1 MLSKIKAVVA
11 LLSFAGI
18 ASKFGFLLGPFGAV
32 IGSVF
37 GAVFATL
44 ATVTRWFFN
53 GVTVI
58 VSNPV
63 TLVTVAVASALA
75 FGGGVKLGKEYD
87 EYLVARK
94 EAVIQKM
101 LADSK
106 RLDDENKARL
116 GKSLAAKAA
125 AEAEAAKVE
134 VKPVATTAVAADPGQ
149 PTPAA
154 KPKRV
159 RPARADCKD
168 SGGGSVLFGSY
179 PIFGGPAPCKP

>member
-1 MLSKIKAVVA
+1 MLSKLKVILG

-18 ASKFGFLLGPFGAV
+18 ASKVGFLFGPFGAV
-32 IGSVF
+32 FGSI
-37 GAVFATL
+37 FAALVATATTL
-44 ATVTRWFFN
+44 TKWFFN

-63 TLVTVAVASALA
+63 TLVAVAVAAALA

-87 EYLVARK
+87 EYLVQRK

-101 LADSK
+101 LSDSK
-106 RLDDENKARL
+106 RLDDENKSRL
-116 GKSLAAKAA
+116 AKSLGAKAA
-125 AEAEAAKVE
+125 AEAEAAKIE
-134 VKPVATTAVAADPGQ
+134 VKPVATTAVAADTVQ
-149 PTPAA
+149 PAAA

-168 SGGGSVLFGSY
+168 SGSGSSLQWPGLVW
-179 PIFGGPAPCKP
+179 GGPAPCKP